1 MSAAEKIEHEQ
12 EHEGAA
18 NNTDFFD
25 KNFEQGGLLP
35 LIGRIGS
42 LALGVVAQAPIDA
55 VRGRGDAAH
64 AKPHD
69 AAHDPHKK
77 EHDKKDEAAKEGE
90 AGPAKKED
98 GHGHGDAQEHVGD
111 LWAFGK
117 SLYDVVKEAGEGKAD
132 QHTLEHAV
140 SHGLDAMN
148 LGWARPF
155 AGLLGLGAA
164 KGVSKLFKIR
174 EHKLEAIDPK
184 YDTLGAQILGLP
196 KDKKHG
202 YHHVREQLCY
212 GMRPAGSLEEMFDCF
227 TNKDHF
233 NNSLKTDPGKEEMK
247 AQIARI
253 IGPTK
258 NPNSANIKNRIKRI
272 MDIMDIE
279 AKPDE
284 KGHLHSHPHKME
296 DEEAMATAE
305 VLGKVLCHI
314 SDWTDDA
321 VIKQLYHGE
330 KAASLNYDEFGDIL
344 SEQVDP
350 TDPKSKIKFLSAFKI
365 GPFNEKFKKIL
376 NLERVKTLA
385 GSEKGNDELK
395 TSIATLFDIEP
406 NSTLDADGVDEEYNE
421 VFGPKGTLGVGD
433 DYEKEPLNV
442 VKTQYVAL
450 KGAFDKVKN
459 NLKEEK
465 DKEGK
470 CVDLIYA
477 QGMEIKYNEF
487 GNEMDKMNS
496 AKSISFL
503 RGYNSAKFGKTFRFL
518 MDAAACD
525 EAIGTE
531 PGRQGA
537 LAQLQNLFALG
548 PGPVT
553 SSMLETYIG
562 QQLSHFDETT
572 AKKFGQEG
580 KLAALKE
587 DFGKVRTTLLGG
599 TTEDL
604 KDAAAKRLKLLLN
617 GPEKKTIYDDF
628 VGAMV
633 ANKDQVLK
641 EFDDGGLVFEFK
653 FSYLIKATFPDTASE
668 KEKEDAKIQVEKFF
682 GKKVGEE
689 DAESKLASLKKA
701 LGGIKEEKNSRGLN
715 AEKLFEVLALVET
728 NIKEKIKN
736 IYAPKK
742 P

>member
-1 MSAAEKIEHEQ
+1 MSAAEKIEHEA

-69 AAHDPHKK
+69 KAHDPHKK
-77 EHDKKDEAAKEGE
+77 EHDKKEEAAKEGE
-90 AGPAKKED
+90 AGHPKKE
-98 GHGHGDAQEHVGD
+98 GGPGHGDAQEHVGD

-202 YHHVREQLCY
+202 YHHVSEQLYY
-212 GMRPAGSLEEMFDCF
+212 GMKPAGGLEETFDCF
-227 TNKDHF
+227 TNKGHF
-233 NNSLKTDPGKEEMK
+233 ESSLKTDPGKEEMK
-247 AQIARI
+247 AQLARI

-258 NPNSANIKNRIKRI
+258 NPNATNVKKRI
-272 MDIMDIE
+272 ERIRKIMGIDVV
-279 AKPDE
+279 E
-284 KGHLHSHPHKME
+284 KNGHLHAHAHPVE
-296 DEEAMATAE
+296 NEEAMACAEAFGDIVFHMETWVTEE
-305 VLGKVLCHI
+305 VL
-314 SDWTDDA
+314 
-321 VIKQLYHGE
+321 KQLYHGE

-350 TDPKSKIKFLSAFKI
+350 ADPKSKIKFLSAFKI
-365 GPFNEKFKKIL
+365 GPFKEKFKKIL
-376 NLERVKTLA
+376 NLERVKSLA
-385 GSEKGNDELK
+385 GTEKGNEELK
-395 TSIATLFDIEP
+395 ILIATLFDIEP
-406 NSTLDADGVDEEYNE
+406 NSTLDADGVEEEYNE
-421 VFGPKGTLGVGD
+421 VFGSKGNLGEDV
-433 DYEKEPLNV
+433 DYEKEPLNA
-442 VKTQYVAL
+442 VKAQYIAL
-450 KGAFDKVKN
+450 KGAFEIVKN
-459 NLKEEK
+459 NLNEGK

-496 AKSISFL
+496 AKSVSFL

-553 SSMLETYIG
+553 GSMLETYIG
-562 QQLSHFDETT
+562 QHLSHFDDES
-572 AKKFGQEG
+572 AAKFGQEG
-580 KLAALKE
+580 KLATLKE

-599 TTEDL
+599 TTGDL
-604 KDAAAKRLKLLLN
+604 KDAATKRLKLLLN

-628 VGAMV
+628 VGAIL

-653 FSYLIKATFPDTASE
+653 FSYLIKDTFSDTASE

-689 DAESKLASLKKA
+689 DAESKIASLKKA
-701 LGGIKEEKNSRGLN
+701 FEEIKGENNSRGAN
-715 AEKLFEVLALVET
+715 AKKLLELFTLIGT
-728 NIKEKIKN
+728 GIKKKIAN